1 MDFAHRDAPELEG
14 ALRVARELAT
24 TGAAGPEHLWAG
36 VLHTAYGARLL
47 EAFCLTLGQVTEK
60 LGSGQGSGEW
70 TEEAELALREASQAL
85 AQTLTLESLEL
96 DLTVEPCHL
105 AYALV
110 HKTPKPIELIMA
122 SLGVVPSRLRWIVAG
137 SDPRFPHPRDV
148 GENRRMSWA
157 AAASEEARRLG
168 WSVVGPDLLLLGL
181 LADPTNSA
189 CRALKAAGVDLRELR
204 VRLEEPGPGGGS
216 VEEMAF
222 SPEVLEALKRAA
234 ESWGDLDPDSGY
246 TLQALL
252 AVADLLGDQ
261 QKAVEAALPRVLHG
275 SLERDRAVTIEGVG
289 VGMSAAEVLSLLGEP
304 LQRTR
309 EEGQE
314 SWAYGDTGVMVKAG
328 RVVGV
333 HGPVLEQQG
342 QEVLLR
348 GDPWLKA
355 EEVLGVRRMVSF
367 VGDPPVKIWT
377 LITSGTVGFLMLECL
392 SHA

>member
-1 MDFAHRDAPELEG
+1 MEFAHRDAPELEG
-14 ALRVARELAT
+14 ALRVAREMAPQ
-24 TGAAGPEHLWAG
+24 GAAGPEHLWAG
-36 VLHTAYGARLL
+36 VLCTAYGARLL
-47 EAFCLTLGQVTEK
+47 ESFGLTLGQVTEK
-60 LGSGQGSGEW
+60 LGPGHGTGEW
-70 TEEAELALREASQAL
+70 TEEAEAAMREARQAS

-122 SLGVVPSRLRWIVAG
+122 SLGVVPTRLRWLVAG
-137 SDPRFPHPRDV
+137 SDRRFPHPRDV

-168 WSVVGPDLLLLGL
+168 WAVVGPELLLLGL

-189 CRALKAAGVDLRELR
+189 CRTLTAAGLDLRTLR
-204 VRLEEPGPGGGS
+204 TQLEIPGPGSGS

-222 SPEVLEALKRAA
+222 APEVLEALKRAA
-234 ESWGDLDPDSGY
+234 ESWGDLDPDSAY

-252 AVADLLGDQ
+252 HVSDVLGEQ

-275 SLERDRAVTIEGVG
+275 SLVRDHAVTIEGVA
-289 VGMSAAEVLSLLGEP
+289 VGMTATQVLDLHGEP

-314 SWAYGDTGVMVKAG
+314 SWSYGELGVMVKAE

-342 QEVLLR
+342 HDVLQR
-348 GDPWLKA
+348 GDPWWKA

-367 VGDPPVKIWT
+367 AGDPPVKIWT